1 MKLAMG
7 VLAFLA
13 LVGGLVQVP
22 GVDDVI
28 GAFLEPVFEDS
39 PLAAIH
45 PSDLRRV
52 EGPRGRRA

>member
-1 MKLAMG
+1 MRVAMA

-28 GAFLEPVFEDS
+28 ADFLDPVFHDS

-45 PSDLRRV
+45 PR
-52 EGPRGRRA
+52 PAPTGRAWRSAP